1 MGQPSRLD
9 ELRRRVRQDPA
20 SIAFAA
26 LAEEYRR
33 QGLLG
38 DAIELCRAGLAR
50 HPTYI
55 LGRVTLA
62 RALFDSG
69 DTDAAIVEF
78 EHVLRI
84 APDNLAA
91 LRGLAEAHAER
102 GETRAALD
110 CLRAASVF
118 APQDPSLRARV
129 EQLEAA
135 LGPAGGQDEAAPV
148 AGPTRAEDAGQEE
161 GRGAGPQ
168 AECLPGSGDDPRSA
182 AEACWPPPAPLPSD
196 PDASARHGGP
206 AAAPAEPPAV
216 EHAEQAPAEAGS
228 ASGHGDEPVTAEAAW
243 PGPPAGSNLDQ
254 AAPVGPAPGDADDHL
269 PPAAAWLEPGE
280 ATDAT
285 AGEASRPGNVP
296 TEAGGAS
303 VHGDEPAT
311 AGVTWPGPPAGSNS
325 EQAAPVGPAPRDAAD
340 RPPPAVAWLEPGE
353 AADATAGEAS
363 RPGNVPCEAGSA
375 SGHGDEPATAEV
387 AGDRLLPAVG
397 WPDEAP
403 GDAPDDGRS
412 EVDAIE
418 LSDLT
423 VASGT
428 WAASVAPE
436 ESLPVNG
443 LHPGLAE
450 PSASGAGEGQEVL
463 RSGAGAV
470 VSGQAPTSSAAP
482 SSAGDDVAGAAGE
495 WGAALTFDAATGL
508 ASQARPPVT
517 GEPGSGVTSGHG
529 ATPAVPDDEAADE
542 GCGSA
547 PDGGGLAHPG
557 GAASAPSAWDLAH
570 LQHHA
575 VAGPWVEP
583 VEPDDLT
590 PGGPTWDLGFADV
603 GLQPGPPT
611 AALLSLDV
619 QASAAPAADVAPQPP
634 AAAGGN
640 GQPPLAAPHADGVP
654 SDRRAAALRTLER
667 WLEALERARSARSCP
682 P

>member
-1 MGQPSRLD
+1 MSQPSRLD

-110 CLRAASVF
+110 CLRAASAF

-135 LGPAGGQDEAAPV
+135 LGSAGGQDEAA
-148 AGPTRAEDAGQEE
+148 AAASPTRAEDAGQEE

-182 AEACWPPPAPLPSD
+182 AEAFWPPPAPLSSD

-206 AAAPAEPPAV
+206 AAAPAEPPAG

-228 ASGHGDEPVTAEAAW
+228 ASGHGDEPVTAEATW
-243 PGPPAGSNLDQ
+243 PGPAAGSNSDQ
-254 AAPVGPAPGDADDHL
+254 AAPVGPAPG
-269 PPAAAWLEPGE
+269 
-280 ATDAT
+280 
-285 AGEASRPGNVP
+285 
-296 TEAGGAS
+296 
-303 VHGDEPAT
+303 
-311 AGVTWPGPPAGSNS
+311 
-325 EQAAPVGPAPRDAAD
+325 DAAD

-353 AADATAGEAS
+353 AADANRDEAS
-363 RPGNVPCEAGSA
+363 GPGNAPAEAGSA
-375 SGHGDEPATAEV
+375 SGHGDEAVTAEA
-387 AGDRLLPAVG
+387 AGGRFLPTVG

-428 WAASVAPE
+428 WAASVAPD
-436 ESLPVNG
+436 ESLPVDG

-450 PSASGAGEGQEVL
+450 PSASGAGEGQEIL

-482 SSAGDDVAGAAGE
+482 SSAGDDGAGTAGE

-557 GAASAPSAWDLAH
+557 GAASAPSAWDLSH
-570 LQHHA
+570 LQHDA

-583 VEPDDLT
+583 VEPDHLT

-603 GLQPGPPT
+603 GLQPGPPAT
-611 AALLSLDV
+611 AALPSLEV

-634 AAAGGN
+634 APAGGN